1 MGRYHVQESSNG
13 QYYWNLRAGNGEP
26 ILQSEMYTTK
36 GAAFGGI
43 SSCKENSPH
52 DDRYQ
57 RLTASNGQPYFTLR
71 AKNNEVI
78 GVSETYSSAAARETG
93 IASCKSNG
101 PTSPVQDD
109 TGEK

>member
-1 MGRYHVQESSNG
+1 MGKYHVSKASNG
-13 QYYWNLRAGNGEP
+13 QYFWNLRSDNGER

-57 RLTASNGQPYFTLR
+57 RPTATNGQPYFTLR
-71 AKNNEVI
+71 ARNNEII
-78 GVSETYSSAAARETG
+78 GVSETYSSAQAREGG
-93 IASCKSNG
+93 ITACKFHG
-101 PTSPVQDD
+101 PISSTQDD
-109 TGEK
+109 TGER